1 MERKWDQARLEQLKR
16 DSIEESLTLD
26 YKSAAAL
33 GRSDSKKRE
42 ITKDVSAMA
51 NSAGGTII
59 YGMKEDGHKPE
70 SVDPIDR
77 DSFSAEWLQ
86 QVINNIRPH
95 IDVRIEPVEIDGDA
109 SKAVYV
115 VEIQQSTTAHQAQDL
130 RYYKRFNRLSQPMH
144 DYEIRDVM
152 NRATAPV
159 LDVEFRIRSAGKVG
173 RYPETYEI
181 WPTIR
186 NQGPQLVQHLQ
197 LVYTCPLVV
206 ISRWVRAEG
215 AQFEFRVVEGH
226 EHRPYVRV
234 VGNLVEVTY
243 RSPGVLFPCDEISP
257 INFTKLRYA
266 FRCESLLPEEREKLT
281 VNWKLWADSMSPPK
295 TGKVSIPQFHN
306 W

>member
-1 MERKWDQARLEQLKR
+1 METAWDQARLARLIE
-16 DSIEESLTLD
+16 DGTEESLTLE
-26 YKSAAAL
+26 YKSVGAF
-33 GRSDSKKRE
+33 GKTPGKKRE

-51 NSAGGTII
+51 NSAGGTIF

-70 SVDPIDR
+70 SLDPIER

-86 QVINNIRPH
+86 QVINNIQPH
-95 IDVRIEPVEIDGDA
+95 IDVKIEPVEIDG

-130 RYYKRFNRLSQPMH
+130 RYYKRFNRLTQPMH

-159 LDVEFRIRSAGKVG
+159 LDVEFQIRPAGQVG

-186 NQGPQLVQHLQ
+186 NRGPQLVQHLQ
-197 LVYTCPLVV
+197 LVYTCPHVV
-206 ISRWVRAEG
+206 TSRWVG
-215 AQFEFRVVEGH
+215 AQGAAVEFRVVEGH

-234 VGNLVEVTY
+234 GRNLVEITY
-243 RSPGVLFPCDEISP
+243 RSSGVLFPCDEVSP

-266 FRCESLLPEEREKLT
+266 FRRGVLPPEDREKLT
-281 VNWKLWADSMSPPK
+281 VKWKLWADSMSPPK
-295 TGKVSIPQFHN
+295 TGEVSIPRLHN